1 MGLEK
6 KFEQY
11 IKNVCKRIKNKDVH
25 ASIKLELRDHLY
37 TLKEEAISAG
47 MSEEEAVNQALDQIG
62 DAAILGMQLHE
73 THKTQVDFK
82 TILLVLATCSFGL
95 FVMYYF
101 QFHSHLLH
109 FQDTNIFYK
118 SLIYYV
124 FGLALM
130 FGLFAFDY
138 RRFLPYSWHL
148 YIGTIGMLILTM
160 MIGTRVNGIL
170 FLSLNNGSIN
180 LTEIFPFLM
189 IISLAGIYQSWN
201 WKNGFKS
208 WLGLA
213 IVTLPIILLHIVGS
227 LSATITFMVICITM
241 MYVSHARMRQLIPF
255 TAAGIVYLMVQ
266 LFSLYQAGMSHFYQ
280 YSLHEFSSNGFQ
292 INPYALYDVHT
303 DWMLTYI
310 IYSFGWFAGLA
321 VFILFVTLIY
331 RVVHTAKRVQSAY
344 GKMLMIGLATTF
356 AAKFILS
363 IFTNFGLLPISGVSM
378 PFMSY
383 GGSHILLEMMSV
395 GLLMSIYRRK
405 QLGEMCREVA

>member
-1 MGLEK
+1 
-6 KFEQY
+6 
-11 IKNVCKRIKNKDVH
+11 
-25 ASIKLELRDHLY
+25 
-37 TLKEEAISAG
+37 
-47 MSEEEAVNQALDQIG
+47 
-62 DAAILGMQLHE
+62 
-73 THKTQVDFK
+73 
-82 TILLVLATCSFGL
+82 
-95 FVMYYF
+95 
-101 QFHSHLLH
+101 
-109 FQDTNIFYK
+109 
-118 SLIYYV
+118 
-124 FGLALM
+124 
-130 FGLFAFDY
+130 
-138 RRFLPYSWHL
+138 
-148 YIGTIGMLILTM
+148 MLILTM

-255 TAAGIVYLMVQ
+255 TAAGIVYLIVQ
-266 LFSLYQAGMSHFYQ
+266 LFSLYQADMAHFYQ

-321 VFILFVTLIY
+321 VLMLFVTLIY

-344 GKMLMIGLATTF
+344 GKILMIGLATTF

-405 QLGEMCREVA
+405 QLGEICREVA